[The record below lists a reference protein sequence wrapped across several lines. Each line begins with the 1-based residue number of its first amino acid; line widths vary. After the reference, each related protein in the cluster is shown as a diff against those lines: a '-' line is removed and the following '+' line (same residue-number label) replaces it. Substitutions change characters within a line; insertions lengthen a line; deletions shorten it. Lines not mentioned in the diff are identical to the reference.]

1 MSLKEKKANDLSS
14 ESTSVNIA
22 YFFPTK
28 TRLSLIQQLL
38 FSRKFYLVGN
48 LQRKKKISPMHAIYL
63 TQVVRK
69 GENILL
75 TTHICIV

>member
-1 MSLKEKKANDLSS
+1 MIYLVNQPRSILNISS
-14 ESTSVNIA
+14 QQ
-22 YFFPTK
+22 K

-38 FSRKFYLVGN
+38 LSRKFYLVGN